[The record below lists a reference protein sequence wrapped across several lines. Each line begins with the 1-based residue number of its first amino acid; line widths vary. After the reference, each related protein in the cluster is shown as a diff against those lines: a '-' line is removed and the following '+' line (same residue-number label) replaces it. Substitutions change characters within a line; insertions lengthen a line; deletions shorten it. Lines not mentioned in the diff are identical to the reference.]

1 MNKLNKM
8 NVVLGIAVVTLLNY
22 SIWTQ
27 ARNSRLNDMINLS
40 NMRSELSQEWT
51 NEVTFSLLNSLND
64 NHEEGMRNQG
74 RMEGIVEYLTSPKD
88 YQSVWHEGY
97 QRGLNQSEEMARIEK
112 EADKNAPF
120 NKPITPDVIKKP
132 DFDKKIE
139 KVRDTGGE

>member
-1 MNKLNKM
+1 MNKLN
-8 NVVLGIAVVTLLNY
+8 VVLSIAVATLLNY

-40 NMRSELSQEWT
+40 DMRSELSQEWT
-51 NEVTFSLLNSLND
+51 NEVTFSLLNKLND
-64 NHEEGMRNQG
+64 SHEEGMRNQG
-74 RMEGIVEYLTSPKD
+74 RMEGIVEYITSPKD

-112 EADKNAPF
+112 EADDNAPF
-120 NKPITPDVIKKP
+120 DRPIKPDAIKKP

-139 KVRDTGGE
+139 KVRNTGGE

>member
-1 MNKLNKM
+1 MNKLNKL
-8 NVVLGIAVVTLLNY
+8 NVVLGVAVVTLLNF

-120 NKPITPDVIKKP
+120 NMPITPDVIKKP

>member
-1 MNKLNKM
+1 MNKLN
-8 NVVLGIAVVTLLNY
+8 VVLSIAVATLLNY

-40 NMRSELSQEWT
+40 DMRSELSQEWT
-51 NEVTFSLLNSLND
+51 NEVTFSLLNKLND

-74 RMEGIVEYLTSPKD
+74 RMEGIVEYITSPKD

-112 EADKNAPF
+112 EADDNAPF
-120 NKPITPDVIKKP
+120 DRPIKPNVIKKP

-139 KVRDTGGE
+139 KTQSGGGE